1 MKQRAERSAPAP
13 AASPG
18 WLQTQPALCGP
29 CEGRGCSAHA
39 AFAPAPVGASSS
51 FVEYNVSQ
59 TAAEGNNFVYSNG
72 KGIARAIKIISCF
85 IMQAIPRMAVSCVS
99 VSGT

>member
-1 MKQRAERSAPAP
+1 M
-13 AASPG
+13 
-18 WLQTQPALCGP
+18 
-29 CEGRGCSAHA
+29 
-39 AFAPAPVGASSS
+39 GASSS

-59 TAAEGNNFVYSNG
+59 AAAEGTHIVYSDG

-85 IMQAIPRMAVSCVS
+85 IIQAIRRMAVSCIS